1 MASPSSVRPDRTAK
15 SPSGARHRTRSTST
29 TSSISKPTV
38 DHDPA
43 VPAGTQQC
51 CDDASLLSSSAMASL
66 GTILTAVV
74 TPFDDDLNV
83 NEEAFV
89 ALLRHLADHGSD
101 GAVVCGSTG
110 EPATLDDDE
119 HVALVALACQERPHP
134 GFTIVAGAGSN
145 DTRHAVRLTERV
157 TGAGADAVLS
167 VTPYYVKPTPRG
179 LKEHYAAIARATDKP
194 VLLYN
199 IPVRT
204 ALDIPNDLLA
214 EIGDVAPNI
223 TGVKQAN
230 NDNLAPIDGL
240 DVYAGN
246 DDIFA
251 ATLDMGGAGVI
262 SVAAHFVGDELRRMV
277 DEPDQRQAI
286 DDELSDL
293 FAALF
298 AVTNPILVKAALNL
312 LGHEVGGLRR
322 PLVEADEEETAA
334 IRQALERHGLL
345 ARA

>member
-1 MASPSSVRPDRTAK
+1 
-15 SPSGARHRTRSTST
+15 
-29 TSSISKPTV
+29 
-38 DHDPA
+38 
-43 VPAGTQQC
+43 
-51 CDDASLLSSSAMASL
+51 MASL
-66 GTILTAVV
+66 GTILTAVA

-83 NEEAFV
+83 NEDAFV

-101 GAVVCGSTG
+101 GAVVAGSTG
-110 EPATLDDDE
+110 EGATLDDDE
-119 HVALVALACQERPHP
+119 HVALVALACRERPHP

-157 TGAGADAVLS
+157 TGAGADGVLS

-179 LKEHYAAIARATDKP
+179 LKQHYAEIARATDRP

-199 IPVRT
+199 IPSRT
-204 ALDIPNDLLA
+204 ALDIPNELLA
-214 EIGDVAPNI
+214 EIGAVADNI

-230 NDNLAPIDGL
+230 NDSLAPIEGL

-251 ATLDMGGAGVI
+251 RTLDMGGAGVI
-262 SVAAHFVGDELRRMV
+262 SVAAHFMGDEMRRMV

-286 DDELSDL
+286 HDELSDL
-293 FAALF
+293 FDALF

-312 LGHEVGGLRR
+312 LGHHVGGLRL
-322 PLVEADEEETAA
+322 PLVEADDEETAA
-334 IRQALERHGLL
+334 IRHVLERHGLL
-345 ARA
+345 ARAA

>member
-74 TPFDDDLNV
+74 TPFDDDLNI
-83 NEEAFV
+83 NEDAFV

-110 EPATLDDDE
+110 EAATLDDDE
-119 HVALVALACQERPHP
+119 HVGLVALAARERPPPRLTIVARAGANPHRHRPPP

-145 DTRHAVRLTERV
+145 DTRHAVHLTERV
-157 TGAGADAVLS
+157 SDAGADAVLS

-179 LKEHYAAIARATDKP
+179 LK
-194 VLLYN
+194 
-199 IPVRT
+199 
-204 ALDIPNDLLA
+204 
-214 EIGDVAPNI
+214 
-223 TGVKQAN
+223 
-230 NDNLAPIDGL
+230 
-240 DVYAGN
+240 
-246 DDIFA
+246 
-251 ATLDMGGAGVI
+251 
-262 SVAAHFVGDELRRMV
+262 AH
-277 DEPDQRQAI
+277 
-286 DDELSDL
+286 
-293 FAALF
+293 
-298 AVTNPILVKAALNL
+298 
-312 LGHEVGGLRR
+312 
-322 PLVEADEEETAA
+322 
-334 IRQALERHGLL
+334 
-345 ARA
+345 

>member
-1 MASPSSVRPDRTAK
+1 MA
-15 SPSGARHRTRSTST
+15 G
-29 TSSISKPTV
+29 
-38 DHDPA
+38 
-43 VPAGTQQC
+43 
-51 CDDASLLSSSAMASL
+51 L
-66 GTILTAVV
+66 GTILTAVA

-101 GAVVCGSTG
+101 GAVVCGSTR
-110 EPATLDDDE
+110 EAATLADDE
-119 HVALVALACQERPHP
+119 HGALLALACQERPHP
-134 GFTIVAGAGSN
+134 DFTIVAGAGSN
-145 DTRHAVRLTERV
+145 DTRHAVRLTDRV

-179 LKEHYAAIARATDKP
+179 LKEHYAAIAKATDKP

-214 EIGDVAPNI
+214 QIGAENENI

-230 NDNLAPIDGL
+230 NEALAPIEGL

-262 SVAAHFVGDELRRMV
+262 SVAAHLVGDEMRRMV
-277 DEPDQRQAI
+277 DEPDERAAI
-286 DDELSDL
+286 NDQLADL
-293 FAALF
+293 FEALF
-298 AVTNPILVKAALNL
+298 VVTNPILVKAALNL
-312 LGHEVGGLRR
+312 LGHDVGGLRL
-322 PLVEADEEETAA
+322 PLVSADEAETDAV
-334 IRQALERHGLL
+334 RQVLERHGLL
-345 ARA
+345 PATP

>member
-1 MASPSSVRPDRTAK
+1 MA
-15 SPSGARHRTRSTST
+15 G
-29 TSSISKPTV
+29 
-38 DHDPA
+38 
-43 VPAGTQQC
+43 
-51 CDDASLLSSSAMASL
+51 L

-74 TPFDDDLNV
+74 TPFDDELNV

-89 ALLRHLADHGSD
+89 GLLRHLADHGSD
-101 GAVVCGSTG
+101 GAVVAGSTG
-110 EPATLDDDE
+110 EAATLDDDE

-179 LKEHYAAIARATDKP
+179 LKEHYAAIARATDRP

-214 EIGDVAPNI
+214 EIGAENDNI

-230 NDNLAPIDGL
+230 NEALAPIEGL

-262 SVAAHFVGDELRRMV
+262 SVAAHLVGDEMRRMV
-277 DEPDQRQAI
+277 DEPDERAAI
-286 DDELSDL
+286 DEQLADL
-293 FAALF
+293 FEALF
-298 AVTNPILVKAALNL
+298 VVTNPILVKAALNL
-312 LGHEVGGLRR
+312 IGHDVGGLRL
-322 PLVEADEEETAA
+322 PLVAADEQETAG
-334 IRQALERHGLL
+334 IRRALERHGLL
-345 ARA
+345 ATA

>member
-1 MASPSSVRPDRTAK
+1 MA
-15 SPSGARHRTRSTST
+15 G
-29 TSSISKPTV
+29 
-38 DHDPA
+38 
-43 VPAGTQQC
+43 
-51 CDDASLLSSSAMASL
+51 L

-74 TPFDDDLNV
+74 TPFDDDFNID
-83 NEEAFV
+83 EDAFV
-89 ALLRHLADHGSD
+89 AMLRHVADHGSD
-101 GAVVCGSTG
+101 GVVVAGSTG
-110 EPATLDDDE
+110 EAATLDDDE
-119 HVALVALACQERPHP
+119 HVALVALANRERPRP
-134 GFTIVAGAGSN
+134 DFTIVAGAGSN
-145 DTRHAVRLTERV
+145 DTRHAVHLTERV
-157 TGAGADAVLS
+157 TEAGADAVLS

-179 LKEHYAAIARATDKP
+179 LKAHYRAVAQATDKP
-194 VLLYN
+194 ILLYN
-199 IPVRT
+199 TPSRT

-214 EIGDVAPNI
+214 EIGAVAPNI

-230 NDNLAPIDGL
+230 NDSLAPIEGL

-312 LGHEVGGLRR
+312 LGHGVGGLRL
-322 PLVEADEEETAA
+322 PLVAADEQETAG
-334 IRQALERHGLL
+334 IRQALERHGLIA